1 MRFSRV
7 AVLFGAA
14 LLFLPS
20 LVRADEP
27 KTGLLDRTFTDADG
41 KEAKYALFV
50 PHDYK
55 ADKPYPL
62 ILFLHGSGETGD
74 DGKRQTYVGL
84 GPVLRM
90 NEKRLPFFVLLPQSQ
105 ERTWQADSKDAQRAL
120 DMLAAVQKEYK
131 IDDKRVYLT
140 GLSMGGFGTWSLAE
154 KYPDR
159 WAAIVPV
166 CGGGDS
172 SKAESIKNIPCW
184 VFQGD
189 ADQSVSVDHSRK
201 MVQPRSRTP
210 AAIRNTPNTPES
222 DTTAG
227 KWRTIRRSCTSGCC
241 NSTNSVNRLAATRS
255 GALDAKRS
263 AARRG

>member
-1 MRFSRV
+1 MSPPRL
-7 AVLFGAA
+7 AALFGAA
-14 LLFLPS
+14 LLFLVPS

-55 ADKPYPL
+55 GDKPYPL
-62 ILFLHGSGETGD
+62 ILFLHGSGETGA

-90 NEKRLPFFVLLPQSQ
+90 QEKSFPCFVLFPQSQ

-120 DMLAAVQKEYK
+120 AMLDAVEKEYK
-131 IDDKRVYLT
+131 IDDKRLYLT

-166 CGGGDS
+166 CGGGDPD
-172 SKAESIKNIPCW
+172 KAKDIKDLPCW

-189 ADQSVSVDHSRK
+189 ADQSVSVDRSRK
-201 MVQPRSRTP
+201 MVEALN
-210 AAIRNTPNTPES
+210 AAGGKPKYTEYAGVGHNSWEMAYNTPGLYEWLFQQH
-222 DTTAG
+222 
-227 KWRTIRRSCTSGCC
+227 K
-241 NSTNSVNRLAATRS
+241 
-255 GALDAKRS
+255 
-263 AARRG
+263 

>member
-1 MRFSRV
+1 M
-7 AVLFGAA
+7 
-14 LLFLPS
+14 
-20 LVRADEP
+20 
-27 KTGLLDRTFTDADG
+27 
-41 KEAKYALFV
+41 

-90 NEKRLPFFVLLPQSQ
+90 NEKRFPFFVLLPQSQ

-201 MVQPRSRTP
+201 MVQALKDAGGNPKYTEYAGVGHNSWEM
-210 AAIRNTPNTPES
+210 AYNTPELYEWLLQQH
-222 DTTAG
+222 
-227 KWRTIRRSCTSGCC
+227 K
-241 NSTNSVNRLAATRS
+241 
-255 GALDAKRS
+255 
-263 AARRG
+263 